1 MIVINGFDE
10 LLTKRDEIPDVGWL
24 YVEESSDLEYKKD
37 INEGKYFI
45 DQDEDE
51 DEEIDLEENYG
62 TFLEAP
68 IFKAIVEN
76 KLEHHPDS
84 DRDDFFNAVIHY
96 LENDDFLD

>member
-10 LLTKRDEIPDVGWL
+10 LLKKCHELPDVGWL
-24 YVEESSDLEYKKD
+24 YVGESFDLESKKD
-37 INEGKYFI
+37 INEGRYFI
-45 DQDEDE
+45 AQDEDE
-51 DEEIDLEENYG
+51 EMDFEENYG

-68 IFKAIVEN
+68 IFKAIIEN

-96 LENDDFLD
+96 LENDDFMD

>member
-24 YVEESSDLEYKKD
+24 YVKESFDLESKKD

-45 DQDEDE
+45 AQDE
-51 DEEIDLEENYG
+51 DEEIDLEEHYG

-84 DRDDFFNAVIHY
+84 DRDDFLNAVVHY

>member
-1 MIVINGFDE
+1 MIVINSFDE
-10 LLTKRDEIPDVGWL
+10 LLTKRDEIPDVGWI
-24 YVEESSDLEYKKD
+24 YVEESFDLKSKKD
-37 INEGKYFI
+37 INQEKYLI
-45 DQDEDE
+45 AQDK

-84 DRDDFFNAVIHY
+84 DRDDFLKAVIHY

>member
-24 YVEESSDLEYKKD
+24 YVEESFDLKSKKD
-37 INEGKYFI
+37 INQGKYFI
-45 DQDEDE
+45 AQDE

-84 DRDDFFNAVIHY
+84 GKDDFLNAVVHY

>member
-24 YVEESSDLEYKKD
+24 YVEESFDLESKKD

-45 DQDEDE
+45 DQDE

-84 DRDDFFNAVIHY
+84 DRDYFLNAVINY